1 MLALDPTDWSSIMI
15 FKLGLF
21 GLLGLLGCSVC
32 NAVYCRRLWVSLV
45 ALSSGLLTKEVEVR
59 CACELGD

>member
-21 GLLGLLGCSVC
+21 GLLGYSVC